1 MSLFVQCYCLKCGW
15 MQYSYDRKYCPICGE
30 KFRVP
35 TWGEMFLHFN
45 PFSNSTKYIEKKRGK
60 PIEEEYNQMIE
71 NYMMDDLQKRR
82 DKWDEEYRKKE
93 EQWAKEEQQ
102 AKINAENKERIFR
115 AAMHQGAS
123 FDSACEVASK
133 GTYNIP
139 KCPTCGSANV
149 ERISTGKKVVG
160 AAAFGVLSSD
170 VRNTMHCKNC
180 GYKW

>member
-1 MSLFVQCYCLKCGW
+1 MSIFIQCYCLKCGR
-15 MQYSYDRKYCPICGE
+15 MQYSYDRKYCPVCGE
-30 KFRVP
+30 KFYVP

-45 PFSNSTKYIEKKRGK
+45 PFSDSTKYIEKKRGK
-60 PIEEEYNQMIE
+60 PIEKQYLQM
-71 NYMMDDLQKRR
+71 
-82 DKWDEEYRKKE
+82 RKKYRE
-93 EQWAKEEQQ
+93 DMWKKEQDEWNAEYEKRKAQRKKEEQQ
-102 AKINAENKERIFR
+102 AKIDAENKERIFR

-123 FDSACEVASK
+123 FDAACEAASK

-180 GYKW
+180 GMKW